1 MILSTLRRWFGNNN
15 LSNPD
20 RGPQYGGRESITT
33 ETGVSVTDE
42 KSLKMSGVW
51 ACVQL
56 ISNSV
61 VGLPILVFDDTPN
74 GRVPIDGRHYLK
86 EILHRRPNQWMT
98 PRDFRSAM
106 TVQMALWGNAYAEIL
121 RSGNRIVGIVPL
133 RPGRMTPY
141 IDDTGE
147 LVYHYQVDNG
157 VKVYAKSSIFHIKGI
172 TTDGVVGAERIEFA
186 KESVGLA
193 AAAQSFAAAQF
204 KNGGRPGGVLEFD
217 KFLNETQREQARKL
231 YEGVSEGVINK
242 NKLWLLEG
250 GVKYT
255 ALDFA
260 ADQMQ
265 MIATRNLQL
274 SEISRY
280 FGVPGIMIGAGENT
294 STAWPASFEQQML
307 MFLTFTVQPY
317 LDEWESAMKSAL
329 IMNAEGA
336 TDELSVDHD
345 IEPLVQMDSQAR
357 ANYWSKLVQNGLATR
372 NEGRIKNKLPKSDDP
387 GADRL
392 TVQVNMTELRDLEG
406 LHNDG
411 TNSQ

>member
-1 MILSTLRRWFGNNN
+1 MILNTLRRLFGNN

-20 RGPQYGGRESITT
+20 KGPQTGGRNPPVTES
-33 ETGVSVTDE
+33 GVSVSDE
-42 KSLKMSGVW
+42 KALKMSGVW
-51 ACVQL
+51 SCVQL

-61 VGLPILVFDDTPN
+61 VGLPILVFDDTSD
-74 GRVPIDGRHYLK
+74 GRVMIEGRHYLK

-121 RSGNRIVGIVPL
+121 RSGDRIVGLVPL
-133 RPGRMTPY
+133 RPGRMTPF
-141 IDDTGE
+141 IDDTGA
-147 LVYHYQVDNG
+147 LVYHYQIDSG
-157 VKVYAKSSIFHIKGI
+157 VKVYAKRSIFHIKGI

-193 AAAQSFAAAQF
+193 AAAQSFASAQF
-204 KNGGRPGGVLEFD
+204 RNGGRPGGVLEFD
-217 KFLNETQREQARKL
+217 KFLNDAQRQQARKL

-255 ALDFA
+255 ALDFT
-260 ADQMQ
+260 ADKMQ

-274 SEISRY
+274 SEIARY

-317 LDEWESAMKSAL
+317 LDEWESAIKNAL
-329 IMNAEGA
+329 IMDAQGA

-357 ANYWSKLVQNGLATR
+357 AKYWSTLVQNGLASR
-372 NEGRIKNKLPKSDDP
+372 NEGRIKNKLPKSEDP

-392 TVQVNMTELRDLEG
+392 TVQVNMTNLGDLQG
-406 LHNDG
+406 LHDAG
-411 TNSQ
+411 TDSK